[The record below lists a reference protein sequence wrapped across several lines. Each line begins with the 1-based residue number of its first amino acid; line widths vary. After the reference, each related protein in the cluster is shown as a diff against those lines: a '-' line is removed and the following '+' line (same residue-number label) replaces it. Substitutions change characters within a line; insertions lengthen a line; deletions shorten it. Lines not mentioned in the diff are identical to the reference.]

1 LQRSIPFHFWYAA
14 RKYGIHLASDN
25 RAIINLAIFVVN
37 FLFFYRLHIVEV
49 RALMKSAHKALP
61 VRAAYGGGEMKLSE
75 FIKKHLEDIIKEWE
89 SFAKTLLPAADGMS
103 QMELRDHVKQILTAV
118 TQDIETQQ
126 SPEQEKEKSK
136 GNAPSDENSAA
147 SSHGTLRQV
156 SGFTLVQLT
165 AEYRALRA
173 TVLRLWLP
181 QVSQMTE
188 DVVADMVRFNEAID
202 QAQAESVITYS
213 KHAAVVRD
221 TFLAILGHDLRSP
234 LATMAMAGDYLS
246 EPSVGTDITL
256 QIGLRVKRSAATM
269 SAMVND
275 LLEYARSQLD
285 GHLPISRAQV
295 DVMEICKAAME
306 DTSSAHPECP
316 FELEA
321 SGDLTGY
328 FDRARLQQVLSN
340 LLNNAAQYRGTDR
353 PVTVLIEGS
362 SDALLV
368 KVCNFGPVIPSASLK
383 TIFEPLVQLP
393 ISGQQPGRPATS
405 LGLGLFIAREITQA
419 HGGAISVES
428 DETLGTRFSV
438 HLPRE
443 TKEATL
449 KATN

>member
-1 LQRSIPFHFWYAA
+1 
-14 RKYGIHLASDN
+14 
-25 RAIINLAIFVVN
+25 
-37 FLFFYRLHIVEV
+37 
-49 RALMKSAHKALP
+49 
-61 VRAAYGGGEMKLSE
+61 
-75 FIKKHLEDIIKEWE
+75 
-89 SFAKTLLPAADGMS
+89 
-103 QMELRDHVKQILTAV
+103 
-118 TQDIETQQ
+118 
-126 SPEQEKEKSK
+126 
-136 GNAPSDENSAA
+136 
-147 SSHGTLRQV
+147 
-156 SGFTLVQLT
+156 
-165 AEYRALRA
+165 
-173 TVLRLWLP
+173 
-181 QVSQMTE
+181 
-188 DVVADMVRFNEAID
+188 
-202 QAQAESVITYS
+202 
-213 KHAAVVRD
+213 
-221 TFLAILGHDLRSP
+221 
-234 LATMAMAGDYLS
+234 
-246 EPSVGTDITL
+246 
-256 QIGLRVKRSAATM
+256 M

-428 DETLGTRFSV
+428 DETLGTRFSL